1 MENLLDLSKIGYRGA
16 KEAGELLLAY
26 YEERPETFWDENVKL
41 AYNSASGKVFLTND
55 TCQTLMLDNDGKAK
69 IWYFLSYKGYEGFA
83 NDLYNDFKNGN
94 IPEEDW
100 EELKDILEAESM
112 EAEAKEVEAAIAT
125 A

>member
-1 MENLLDLSKIGYRGA
+1 MEKLLDLSRIGYREV

-26 YEERPETFWDENVKL
+26 CEERPETFWDDNVKL
-41 AYNSASGKVFLTND
+41 AYNSASGKVFLAND
-55 TCQTLMLDNDGKAK
+55 NGQTLMLDNDGKAK
-69 IWYFLSYKGYEGFA
+69 IWYSLSYKGYEGFA

-94 IPEEDW
+94 MAKEDM
-100 EELKDILEAESM
+100 EELRGILEAESM

>member
-1 MENLLDLSKIGYRGA
+1 MEKLLDLSKIGYREA

-26 YEERPETFWDENVKL
+26 CEERPETFWDENVKL

-55 TCQTLMLDNDGKAK
+55 NCQTLMLDNDGKARVLY
-69 IWYFLSYKGYEGFA
+69 WLTNSGYEGFA
-83 NDLYNDFKNGN
+83 DGLYNDFKNGN